1 MLTNQN
7 IQTIRDMNTLDDQKY
22 FVDGGF
28 GIGFVA
34 TSGQYVT
41 IVDLKGAQAGDFVA
55 INQNNPNEGLSAVR
69 TRRHLRSLFF
79 GIGDTLLSNHD
90 NPMLKVVV
98 DTIGVHDS
106 TVPACDPTR
115 YSVDF
120 GVPGHRNCLEN
131 LHEGLSEYQEIDI
144 LDVPE
149 PFNLFQNS
157 PVVEGGRTGVV
168 NPPSKAGDHIVFE
181 VLMDVICA
189 LSPCPQDIIPGN
201 GLCPTEMKS
210 IVSNHIPSNE

>member
-1 MLTNQN
+1 MSTPSTTEYLVN
-7 IQTIRDMNTLDDQKY
+7 
-22 FVDGGF
+22 GGF
-28 GIGFVA
+28 GLGFTA
-34 TSGQYVT
+34 TSGQFVT
-41 IVDLKGAQAGDFVA
+41 IVDLEGAQAGDFVA
-55 INQNNPNEGLSAVR
+55 INQNNLKEGISSVR

-79 GIGDTLLSNHD
+79 GIGDTLLSNYD
-90 NPMLKVVV
+90 NPMLKVVL

-131 LHEGLSEYQEIDI
+131 LHDGLLAHQEIDI

-157 PVVEGGRTGVV
+157 PVVADGRTGVV
-168 NPPSKAGDHIVFE
+168 NPSSKAGDRIVFE
-181 VLMDVICA
+181 VLMDLVCA

-201 GLCPTEMKS
+201 GLCPTEMKA
-210 IVSNHIPSNE
+210 IISNDIPE

>member
-1 MLTNQN
+1 MSTPSTTEYLVN
-7 IQTIRDMNTLDDQKY
+7 
-22 FVDGGF
+22 GGF
-28 GIGFVA
+28 GLGFTA

-41 IVDLKGAQAGDFVA
+41 IVDLEGAQAGDFVA
-55 INQNNPNEGLSAVR
+55 INQNNLKEGISSVR

-79 GIGDTLLSNHD
+79 GIGDTLLSNYD
-90 NPMLKVVV
+90 NPMLKVVL

-131 LHEGLSEYQEIDI
+131 LHDGLLAHQEIDI

-157 PVVEGGRTGVV
+157 PVAADGHTGVV
-168 NPPSKAGDHIVFE
+168 NPPSKAGDRIVFE
-181 VLMDVICA
+181 VLMDLVCA

-201 GLCPTEMKS
+201 GLCPTKMKA
-210 IVSNHIPSNE
+210 IVSNDIPE

>member
-1 MLTNQN
+1 MSTPSTTEYLVN
-7 IQTIRDMNTLDDQKY
+7 
-22 FVDGGF
+22 GGF
-28 GIGFVA
+28 GLGFTA

-41 IVDLKGAQAGDFVA
+41 IVDLEGAQAGDFVA
-55 INQNNPNEGLSAVR
+55 INQNNLKEGISSVR

-79 GIGDTLLSNHD
+79 GIGDTLLSNYD
-90 NPMLKVVV
+90 NPMLKVVL

-131 LHEGLSEYQEIDI
+131 LHDGLLAHHEIDI
-144 LDVPE
+144 LYVPD

-157 PVVEGGRTGVV
+157 PVAADGHTGVV
-168 NPPSKAGDHIVFE
+168 NPPSKAGDRIVFE
-181 VLMDVICA
+181 VLMDLVCA

-201 GLCPTEMKS
+201 GLCPTEMKA
-210 IVSNHIPSNE
+210 IVSNDIPE

>member
-1 MLTNQN
+1 MSTPSTTEYLVN
-7 IQTIRDMNTLDDQKY
+7 
-22 FVDGGF
+22 GGF
-28 GIGFVA
+28 GLGFTA
-34 TSGQYVT
+34 TSGQFVT
-41 IVDLKGAQAGDFVA
+41 IVDLEGAQAGDFVA
-55 INQNNPNEGLSAVR
+55 INQNNLKEGISSVR

-79 GIGDTLLSNHD
+79 GIGDTLLSNYD
-90 NPMLKVVV
+90 NPMLKVVL

-131 LHEGLSEYQEIDI
+131 LHDGLLAHQEIDI

-157 PVVEGGRTGVV
+157 PVAADGHTGVV
-168 NPPSKAGDHIVFE
+168 NPPSKAGDRIVFE
-181 VLMDVICA
+181 VLMDLVCA

-201 GLCPTEMKS
+201 GLCPTEMKA
-210 IVSNHIPSNE
+210 IISNDIPE

>member
-1 MLTNQN
+1 MSTPSTTEYLVN
-7 IQTIRDMNTLDDQKY
+7 
-22 FVDGGF
+22 GGF
-28 GIGFVA
+28 GLGFTA

-41 IVDLKGAQAGDFVA
+41 IVDLEGAQAGDFVA
-55 INQNNPNEGLSAVR
+55 INQNNLKEGISSVR

-79 GIGDTLLSNHD
+79 GIGDTLLSNYD
-90 NPMLKVVV
+90 NPMLKVVL

-106 TVPACDPTR
+106 TVPACDPAR

-131 LHEGLSEYQEIDI
+131 LHDGLLAHQEIDI

-157 PVVEGGRTGVV
+157 PVAADGHTGVV
-168 NPPSKAGDHIVFE
+168 NPPSKAGDRIVFE
-181 VLMDVICA
+181 VLMDLVCA

-201 GLCPTEMKS
+201 GLCPTEMKA
-210 IVSNHIPSNE
+210 IVSNDIPE

>member
-1 MLTNQN
+1 MSTPSTTEYLVN
-7 IQTIRDMNTLDDQKY
+7 
-22 FVDGGF
+22 GGF
-28 GIGFVA
+28 GLGFTA
-34 TSGQYVT
+34 TSGQFVT
-41 IVDLKGAQAGDFVA
+41 IVDLEGAQAGDFVA
-55 INQNNPNEGLSAVR
+55 INQNNLKEGISSVR

-79 GIGDTLLSNHD
+79 GIGDTLLRNYD
-90 NPMLKVVV
+90 NPMLKVVL

-131 LHEGLSEYQEIDI
+131 LHDGLLAHQEIDI

-157 PVVEGGRTGVV
+157 PVAADGHTGVV
-168 NPPSKAGDHIVFE
+168 NPPSKAGDRIVFE
-181 VLMDVICA
+181 VLMDLVCA

-201 GLCPTEMKS
+201 GLCPTEMKA
-210 IVSNHIPSNE
+210 IVSNDIPGNN

>member
-1 MLTNQN
+1 MSTPSTTEYLVN
-7 IQTIRDMNTLDDQKY
+7 
-22 FVDGGF
+22 GGF
-28 GIGFVA
+28 GLGFTA

-41 IVDLKGAQAGDFVA
+41 IVDLEGAQAGDFVA
-55 INQNNPNEGLSAVR
+55 INQNNPKEGISSVR

-79 GIGDTLLSNHD
+79 GIGDTLLSNYD
-90 NPMLKVVV
+90 NPMLKVVL

-131 LHEGLSEYQEIDI
+131 LHDGLLAHQEIDI

-157 PVVEGGRTGVV
+157 PVVADGRTGVV
-168 NPPSKAGDHIVFE
+168 NPSSKAGDRIVFE
-181 VLMDVICA
+181 VLMDLVCA

-201 GLCPTEMKS
+201 GLCPTEMKA
-210 IVSNHIPSNE
+210 IVSNGIPE

>member
-1 MLTNQN
+1 
-7 IQTIRDMNTLDDQKY
+7 MNSPNKNEY

-28 GIGFVA
+28 GIGFTA
-34 TSGQYVT
+34 KSGQYIT
-41 IVDLKGAQAGDFVA
+41 IVDLQGAQAGDFVA
-55 INQNNPNEGLSAVR
+55 INQNKPKEGLSAVK
-69 TRRHLRSLFF
+69 TRRYLRSLFF

-90 NPMLKVVV
+90 NPMLRVVV

-106 TVPACDPTR
+106 TIPACDPTR

-131 LHEGLSEYQEIDI
+131 LHEGLSEYQEMDI

-157 PVVEGGRTGVV
+157 PVVGDGRTGVV

-181 VLMDVICA
+181 VLMDLVCA

-201 GLCPTEMKS
+201 GLLPTEMKS
-210 IVSNHIPSNE
+210 IVTDHLPREQ

>member
-1 MLTNQN
+1 MSTPSTTEYLVN
-7 IQTIRDMNTLDDQKY
+7 
-22 FVDGGF
+22 GGF
-28 GIGFVA
+28 GLGFTA
-34 TSGQYVT
+34 TSGQFVT
-41 IVDLKGAQAGDFVA
+41 IVDLEGAQAGDFVA
-55 INQNNPNEGLSAVR
+55 INQNNLKEGISSVR

-79 GIGDTLLSNHD
+79 GIGDTLLSNYD
-90 NPMLKVVV
+90 NPMLKVVL

-131 LHEGLSEYQEIDI
+131 LHDGLLAHQEIDI

-157 PVVEGGRTGVV
+157 PVAADGHTGVV
-168 NPPSKAGDHIVFE
+168 NPPSKAGDRIVFE
-181 VLMDVICA
+181 VLMDLVCA

-201 GLCPTEMKS
+201 GLCPPEMKA
-210 IVSNHIPSNE
+210 IVSNDIPE

>member
-1 MLTNQN
+1 MIHVGKSSRQ
-7 IQTIRDMNTLDDQKY
+7 DY
-22 FVDGGF
+22 SVDGGF
-28 GIGFVA
+28 GLGFTA
-34 TSGQYVT
+34 RSGQYVT
-41 IVDLKGAQAGDFVA
+41 IVDLEGAQAGDFVA
-55 INQNNPNEGLSAVR
+55 INQTDLRGGLSPVR

-79 GIGDTLLSNHD
+79 GVGDTLVSNYD
-90 NPMLKVVV
+90 NPMLKVVM

-115 YSVDF
+115 YAVDF

-131 LHEGLSEYQEIDI
+131 LHDGLLTHQEIDL

-157 PVVEGGRTGVV
+157 PVVADGRTGVV
-168 NPPSKAGDHIVFE
+168 NPPSKAADRITFK
-181 VLMDVICA
+181 VLMDMVCV

-201 GLCPTEMKS
+201 GLCPTGMKA
-210 IVSNHIPSNE
+210 IVSDVIPGND

>member
-1 MLTNQN
+1 MSTPSTTEYLVN
-7 IQTIRDMNTLDDQKY
+7 
-22 FVDGGF
+22 GGF
-28 GIGFVA
+28 GQGFTA
-34 TSGQYVT
+34 TSGQFVT
-41 IVDLKGAQAGDFVA
+41 IVDLEGAQAGDFVA
-55 INQNNPNEGLSAVR
+55 INQNNLKEGISSVR

-79 GIGDTLLSNHD
+79 GIGDTLLSNYD
-90 NPMLKVVV
+90 NPMLKVVL

-131 LHEGLSEYQEIDI
+131 LHDGLLAHQEIDI

-157 PVVEGGRTGVV
+157 PVAADGHTGVV
-168 NPPSKAGDHIVFE
+168 NPPSKAGDRIVFE
-181 VLMDVICA
+181 VLMDLVCA

-201 GLCPTEMKS
+201 GLCPTEMKA
-210 IVSNHIPSNE
+210 IVSNDIPE

>member
-1 MLTNQN
+1 MSTPSTTEYLVN
-7 IQTIRDMNTLDDQKY
+7 
-22 FVDGGF
+22 GGF
-28 GIGFVA
+28 GLGFTA
-34 TSGQYVT
+34 TSGQFVT
-41 IVDLKGAQAGDFVA
+41 IVDLQGAQAGDFVA
-55 INQNNPNEGLSAVR
+55 INQNNLKEGISSVR

-79 GIGDTLLSNHD
+79 GIGDTLLSNYD
-90 NPMLKVVV
+90 NPMLKVVL

-131 LHEGLSEYQEIDI
+131 LHDGLLAHQEIDI

-157 PVVEGGRTGVV
+157 PVAADGHTGVV
-168 NPPSKAGDHIVFE
+168 NPPSKAGDRIVFE
-181 VLMDVICA
+181 VLMDLVCA

-201 GLCPTEMKS
+201 GLCPTEMKA
-210 IVSNHIPSNE
+210 IVSNDIPGNN

>member
-1 MLTNQN
+1 MSTPSTTEYLVN
-7 IQTIRDMNTLDDQKY
+7 
-22 FVDGGF
+22 GGF
-28 GIGFVA
+28 GLGFTA
-34 TSGQYVT
+34 TSGQFVT
-41 IVDLKGAQAGDFVA
+41 IVDLEGAQAGDFVA
-55 INQNNPNEGLSAVR
+55 INQNNLKEGISSVR

-79 GIGDTLLSNHD
+79 GIGDTLLSNYD
-90 NPMLKVVV
+90 NPMLKVVL

-131 LHEGLSEYQEIDI
+131 LHDGLLAYQEIDI

-157 PVVEGGRTGVV
+157 PVAADGHTGVV
-168 NPPSKAGDHIVFE
+168 NPPSKAGDRIVFE
-181 VLMDVICA
+181 VLMDLVCA

-201 GLCPTEMKS
+201 GLCPTEMKA
-210 IVSNHIPSNE
+210 IVSNDIPE

>member
-1 MLTNQN
+1 MSTPSTTEYLVN
-7 IQTIRDMNTLDDQKY
+7 
-22 FVDGGF
+22 GGF
-28 GIGFVA
+28 GLGFTA
-34 TSGQYVT
+34 TSGQFVT
-41 IVDLKGAQAGDFVA
+41 IVDLEGAQAGDFVA
-55 INQNNPNEGLSAVR
+55 INQNNPQEWISSVR

-79 GIGDTLLSNHD
+79 GIGDTLLSNYD
-90 NPMLKVVV
+90 NPMLKVVL

-131 LHEGLSEYQEIDI
+131 LHDGLLAHHEIDI

-157 PVVEGGRTGVV
+157 PVVADGRTGVV
-168 NPPSKAGDHIVFE
+168 NPSSKAGDRIVFE
-181 VLMDVICA
+181 VLMDLVCA

-201 GLCPTEMKS
+201 GLCPTEMKA
-210 IVSNHIPSNE
+210 IVSNDIPGNN

>member
-1 MLTNQN
+1 MSTPSTTEYLVN
-7 IQTIRDMNTLDDQKY
+7 
-22 FVDGGF
+22 GGF
-28 GIGFVA
+28 GLGFTA
-34 TSGQYVT
+34 TSGQFVT
-41 IVDLKGAQAGDFVA
+41 IVDLEGAQAGDFVA
-55 INQNNPNEGLSAVR
+55 INENNLKEGISSVR

-79 GIGDTLLSNHD
+79 GIGDTLLSNYD
-90 NPMLKVVV
+90 NPMLKVVL

-131 LHEGLSEYQEIDI
+131 LHDGLLAHQEIDI

-157 PVVEGGRTGVV
+157 PVAADGHTGVV
-168 NPPSKAGDHIVFE
+168 NPPSKAGDRIVFQ
-181 VLMDVICA
+181 VLMDLVCA

-201 GLCPTEMKS
+201 GLCPTEMKA
-210 IVSNHIPSNE
+210 IVSNDIPE

>member
-1 MLTNQN
+1 
-7 IQTIRDMNTLDDQKY
+7 
-22 FVDGGF
+22 
-28 GIGFVA
+28 
-34 TSGQYVT
+34 
-41 IVDLKGAQAGDFVA
+41 
-55 INQNNPNEGLSAVR
+55 
-69 TRRHLRSLFF
+69 
-79 GIGDTLLSNHD
+79 
-90 NPMLKVVV
+90 MLKVVL

-131 LHEGLSEYQEIDI
+131 LHDGLLAHHEIDI

-157 PVVEGGRTGVV
+157 PVVADGRTGVV
-168 NPPSKAGDHIVFE
+168 NPSSKAGDRIVFE
-181 VLMDVICA
+181 VLMDLVCA

-201 GLCPTEMKS
+201 GLCPTEMKA
-210 IVSNHIPSNE
+210 IVSNDIPGNN

>member
-1 MLTNQN
+1 MSTPSTTEYLVNGGLT
-7 IQTIRDMNTLDDQKY
+7 L
-22 FVDGGF
+22 GF
-28 GIGFVA
+28 TA

-41 IVDLKGAQAGDFVA
+41 IVDLEGAQAGDFVA
-55 INQNNPNEGLSAVR
+55 INQNNPKEGISSVR

-79 GIGDTLLSNHD
+79 GIGDTLLSNYD
-90 NPMLKVVV
+90 NPMLKVVL

-131 LHEGLSEYQEIDI
+131 LHDGLLAHHEIDI

-157 PVVEGGRTGVV
+157 PVVADGRTGVV
-168 NPPSKAGDHIVFE
+168 NPSSKAGDRIVFE
-181 VLMDVICA
+181 VLMDLVCA

-201 GLCPTEMKS
+201 GLCPTEMKA
-210 IVSNHIPSNE
+210 IVSNDIPGNN

>member
-1 MLTNQN
+1 MSTPSTTEYLVN
-7 IQTIRDMNTLDDQKY
+7 
-22 FVDGGF
+22 GGF
-28 GIGFVA
+28 GLGFTA
-34 TSGQYVT
+34 TSGQFVT
-41 IVDLKGAQAGDFVA
+41 IVDLEGAQAGDFVA
-55 INQNNPNEGLSAVR
+55 INQNNLKEGISSVR

-79 GIGDTLLSNHD
+79 GIGDTLLSNYD
-90 NPMLKVVV
+90 NPMLKVVL
-98 DTIGVHDS
+98 DTIGAHDS

-131 LHEGLSEYQEIDI
+131 LHDGLLAHQEIDI

-157 PVVEGGRTGVV
+157 PVAADGHTGVV
-168 NPPSKAGDHIVFE
+168 NPPSKAGDRIVFE
-181 VLMDVICA
+181 VLMDLVCA

-201 GLCPTEMKS
+201 GLCPTEMKA
-210 IVSNHIPSNE
+210 IVSNDIPV

>member
-1 MLTNQN
+1 MSTPSTTEYLVN
-7 IQTIRDMNTLDDQKY
+7 
-22 FVDGGF
+22 GGF
-28 GIGFVA
+28 GLGFTA

-41 IVDLKGAQAGDFVA
+41 IVDLEGAQAGDFVA
-55 INQNNPNEGLSAVR
+55 INQNNLKEGISSVR

-79 GIGDTLLSNHD
+79 GIGDTLLSNYD
-90 NPMLKVVV
+90 NPMLKVVL

-106 TVPACDPTR
+106 TVPAFDPTR

-131 LHEGLSEYQEIDI
+131 LHDGLLAHQEIDI

-157 PVVEGGRTGVV
+157 PVAADGHTGVV
-168 NPPSKAGDHIVFE
+168 NPPSKAGDRIVFE
-181 VLMDVICA
+181 VLMDLVCA

-201 GLCPTEMKS
+201 GLCPTEMKA
-210 IVSNHIPSNE
+210 IVSNDIPE

>member
-1 MLTNQN
+1 MSTPSTTEYLVN
-7 IQTIRDMNTLDDQKY
+7 
-22 FVDGGF
+22 GGF
-28 GIGFVA
+28 GLGFTA
-34 TSGQYVT
+34 TSGQFVT
-41 IVDLKGAQAGDFVA
+41 IVDLEGAQAGDFVA
-55 INQNNPNEGLSAVR
+55 INENNLKEGISSVR

-79 GIGDTLLSNHD
+79 GIGDTLLSNYD
-90 NPMLKVVV
+90 NPMLKVVL

-131 LHEGLSEYQEIDI
+131 LHDGLLAHQEIDI

-157 PVVEGGRTGVV
+157 PVAADGHTGVV
-168 NPPSKAGDHIVFE
+168 TPPSKAGDRIVFE
-181 VLMDVICA
+181 VLMDLVCA

-201 GLCPTEMKS
+201 GLCPTEMKA
-210 IVSNHIPSNE
+210 IVSNDIPE

>member
-1 MLTNQN
+1 MSTPSTTEYLVN
-7 IQTIRDMNTLDDQKY
+7 
-22 FVDGGF
+22 GGF
-28 GIGFVA
+28 GLGFTA

-41 IVDLKGAQAGDFVA
+41 IVDLEGAQAGDFVA
-55 INQNNPNEGLSAVR
+55 INENNLKEGISSVR

-79 GIGDTLLSNHD
+79 GIGDTLLSNYD
-90 NPMLKVVV
+90 NPMLKVVL

-131 LHEGLSEYQEIDI
+131 LHDGLLAHQEIDI

-157 PVVEGGRTGVV
+157 PVAADGHTGVV
-168 NPPSKAGDHIVFE
+168 NPPSKAGDRIVFQ
-181 VLMDVICA
+181 VLMDLVCA

-201 GLCPTEMKS
+201 GLCPTEMKA
-210 IVSNHIPSNE
+210 IVSNDIPE

>member
-1 MLTNQN
+1 MSTPSTTEYLVN
-7 IQTIRDMNTLDDQKY
+7 
-22 FVDGGF
+22 GGF
-28 GIGFVA
+28 GLGFTA

-41 IVDLKGAQAGDFVA
+41 IVDLEGAQAGDFVA
-55 INQNNPNEGLSAVR
+55 INQNNLKEGISSVR

-79 GIGDTLLSNHD
+79 GIGDTLLSNYD
-90 NPMLKVVV
+90 NPMLKVVP

-131 LHEGLSEYQEIDI
+131 LHDGLLAHQEIDI

-157 PVVEGGRTGVV
+157 PVAADGHTGVV
-168 NPPSKAGDHIVFE
+168 NPPSKAGDRIVFE
-181 VLMDVICA
+181 VLMDLVCA

-201 GLCPTEMKS
+201 GLCPTEMKA
-210 IVSNHIPSNE
+210 IVSNDIPE

>member
-1 MLTNQN
+1 MSTPSTTEYLVN
-7 IQTIRDMNTLDDQKY
+7 
-22 FVDGGF
+22 GGF
-28 GIGFVA
+28 GLGFTA
-34 TSGQYVT
+34 TSGQFVT
-41 IVDLKGAQAGDFVA
+41 IVDLEGAQAGDFVA
-55 INQNNPNEGLSAVR
+55 INQNNLKEGISSVR

-79 GIGDTLLSNHD
+79 GIGDTLLSNYD
-90 NPMLKVVV
+90 NPMLKVVL

-131 LHEGLSEYQEIDI
+131 LHDGLLAHQEIDI

-157 PVVEGGRTGVV
+157 PVAADGHTGVV
-168 NPPSKAGDHIVFE
+168 NPPSKAGDRIVFE
-181 VLMDVICA
+181 VLMDLVCA

-201 GLCPTEMKS
+201 GLCPTEMKA
-210 IVSNHIPSNE
+210 IVSNDIPENT

>member
-1 MLTNQN
+1 MSTPSTTEYIVN
-7 IQTIRDMNTLDDQKY
+7 
-22 FVDGGF
+22 GGF
-28 GIGFVA
+28 GLGFTA

-41 IVDLKGAQAGDFVA
+41 IVDLEGAQAGDFVA
-55 INQNNPNEGLSAVR
+55 INQNNLKEGISSVR

-79 GIGDTLLSNHD
+79 GIGDTLLSNYD
-90 NPMLKVVV
+90 NPMLKVVL

-131 LHEGLSEYQEIDI
+131 LHDGLLAHQEIDI

-157 PVVEGGRTGVV
+157 PVAADGHTGVV
-168 NPPSKAGDHIVFE
+168 NPPSKAGDRIVFE
-181 VLMDVICA
+181 VLMDLVCA

-201 GLCPTEMKS
+201 GRCPTKLKA
-210 IVSNHIPSNE
+210 IVSNDIPE

>member
-1 MLTNQN
+1 MSTPSTTEYLVN
-7 IQTIRDMNTLDDQKY
+7 
-22 FVDGGF
+22 GGF
-28 GIGFVA
+28 GLGFTA

-41 IVDLKGAQAGDFVA
+41 IVDLEGAQAGDFVA
-55 INQNNPNEGLSAVR
+55 INQNNLKEGISSVR

-79 GIGDTLLSNHD
+79 GIGDTLLSNYD
-90 NPMLKVVV
+90 NPMLKVVL

-131 LHEGLSEYQEIDI
+131 LHDGLLAHHEIDI

-157 PVVEGGRTGVV
+157 PVVADGRTGVV
-168 NPPSKAGDHIVFE
+168 NPSSKAGDRIVFE
-181 VLMDVICA
+181 VLMDLVCA

-201 GLCPTEMKS
+201 GLCPTEMKA
-210 IVSNHIPSNE
+210 IVSNDIPGNN

>member
-1 MLTNQN
+1 MSTPSTTEYLVN
-7 IQTIRDMNTLDDQKY
+7 
-22 FVDGGF
+22 GGF
-28 GIGFVA
+28 GLGFTA
-34 TSGQYVT
+34 TSGQFVT
-41 IVDLKGAQAGDFVA
+41 IVDLEGAQAGDFVA
-55 INQNNPNEGLSAVR
+55 INQNNLKEGISSVR

-79 GIGDTLLSNHD
+79 GIGDTLLSNYD

-131 LHEGLSEYQEIDI
+131 LHDGLLAHQEIDI

-157 PVVEGGRTGVV
+157 PVAADGHTGVV
-168 NPPSKAGDHIVFE
+168 NPPSKAGDRIVFE
-181 VLMDVICA
+181 VLMDLVCA

-201 GLCPTEMKS
+201 GLCPTEMKA
-210 IVSNHIPSNE
+210 IISNDIPE

>member
-1 MLTNQN
+1 MSTPSTTEYLVN
-7 IQTIRDMNTLDDQKY
+7 
-22 FVDGGF
+22 GGF
-28 GIGFVA
+28 GLGFTA
-34 TSGQYVT
+34 TSGQFVT
-41 IVDLKGAQAGDFVA
+41 IVDLEGAQAGDFVA
-55 INQNNPNEGLSAVR
+55 INQNNLKEGISSVR

-79 GIGDTLLSNHD
+79 GIGDTLLSNYD
-90 NPMLKVVV
+90 NPMLKVVL

-131 LHEGLSEYQEIDI
+131 LHDGLLAHQEIDI

-157 PVVEGGRTGVV
+157 PVAADGHTGVV
-168 NPPSKAGDHIVFE
+168 NPPSKAGDRIVFE
-181 VLMDVICA
+181 VLMDLVCA

-201 GLCPTEMKS
+201 GLCPTEMKA
-210 IVSNHIPSNE
+210 IVSNDIPE

>member
-1 MLTNQN
+1 MSTPSTTEYLVN
-7 IQTIRDMNTLDDQKY
+7 
-22 FVDGGF
+22 GGF
-28 GIGFVA
+28 GLGFTA

-41 IVDLKGAQAGDFVA
+41 IVDLEGAQAGDFVA
-55 INQNNPNEGLSAVR
+55 INQNNLKEGISSVR

-90 NPMLKVVV
+90 NPMLKVVL

-131 LHEGLSEYQEIDI
+131 LHDGLLAHQEIDI

-157 PVVEGGRTGVV
+157 PVAADGHTGVV
-168 NPPSKAGDHIVFE
+168 NPPSKAGDRIVFE
-181 VLMDVICA
+181 VLMDLVCA

-201 GLCPTEMKS
+201 GLCPTEMKA
-210 IVSNHIPSNE
+210 IVSNDIPE

>member
-1 MLTNQN
+1 MSTPSTTEYLVN
-7 IQTIRDMNTLDDQKY
+7 
-22 FVDGGF
+22 GGF
-28 GIGFVA
+28 GLGFTA

-41 IVDLKGAQAGDFVA
+41 IVDLEGAQAGDFVA
-55 INQNNPNEGLSAVR
+55 INQNNPKEGISSVR
-69 TRRHLRSLFF
+69 TRRLLRSLFF
-79 GIGDTLLSNHD
+79 GIGDTLLSNYD
-90 NPMLKVVV
+90 NPMLKVVL

-131 LHEGLSEYQEIDI
+131 LHDGLLAHHEIDI

-157 PVVEGGRTGVV
+157 PVVADGRTGVV
-168 NPPSKAGDHIVFE
+168 NPSSKAGDRIVFE
-181 VLMDVICA
+181 VLMDLVCA

-201 GLCPTEMKS
+201 GLCPTEMKA
-210 IVSNHIPSNE
+210 IVSNDIPGNN

>member
-1 MLTNQN
+1 MSTPSTTEYLVN
-7 IQTIRDMNTLDDQKY
+7 
-22 FVDGGF
+22 GGF
-28 GIGFVA
+28 GLGFTA
-34 TSGQYVT
+34 TSGQFVT
-41 IVDLKGAQAGDFVA
+41 IVDLEGAQAGDFVA
-55 INQNNPNEGLSAVR
+55 INQNNLKEGISSVR

-79 GIGDTLLSNHD
+79 GIGDTLLSNYD
-90 NPMLKVVV
+90 NPMLKVVL

-131 LHEGLSEYQEIDI
+131 LHDGLLAHQEIDI

-157 PVVEGGRTGVV
+157 PVAADGHTGVV
-168 NPPSKAGDHIVFE
+168 NPPSKAGDRIVFE
-181 VLMDVICA
+181 VLMDLVCA

-201 GLCPTEMKS
+201 GLCPTEMKA
-210 IVSNHIPSNE
+210 IVSNDIPEL

>member
-1 MLTNQN
+1 MSTPSTTEYLVN
-7 IQTIRDMNTLDDQKY
+7 
-22 FVDGGF
+22 GGF
-28 GIGFVA
+28 GLGFTA
-34 TSGQYVT
+34 TCGQFVT
-41 IVDLKGAQAGDFVA
+41 IIDLEGAQAGDFVA
-55 INQNNPNEGLSAVR
+55 INQNNPKEGISSVR

-79 GIGDTLLSNHD
+79 GIGDTLLSNYD
-90 NPMLKVVV
+90 NPMLKVVL

-131 LHEGLSEYQEIDI
+131 LHDGLLAHHEIDI

-157 PVVEGGRTGVV
+157 PVVADGRTGVV
-168 NPPSKAGDHIVFE
+168 NPSSKAGDRIVFE
-181 VLMDVICA
+181 VLMDLVCA

-201 GLCPTEMKS
+201 GLCPTEMKA
-210 IVSNHIPSNE
+210 IVSNDIPGNN

>member
-1 MLTNQN
+1 MSTPSTTEYLVN
-7 IQTIRDMNTLDDQKY
+7 
-22 FVDGGF
+22 GGF
-28 GIGFVA
+28 GLGFTA
-34 TSGQYVT
+34 TSGQFVT
-41 IVDLKGAQAGDFVA
+41 IVDLEGAQAGDFVA
-55 INQNNPNEGLSAVR
+55 INQNNLKEGICSVR

-79 GIGDTLLSNHD
+79 GIGDTLLSNYD
-90 NPMLKVVV
+90 NPMLKVVL

-131 LHEGLSEYQEIDI
+131 LHDGLLAHQEIDI

-157 PVVEGGRTGVV
+157 PVAADGHTGVV
-168 NPPSKAGDHIVFE
+168 NPPSKAGDRIVFE
-181 VLMDVICA
+181 VLMDLVCA

-201 GLCPTEMKS
+201 GLCPTEMKA
-210 IVSNHIPSNE
+210 IVSNDIPE

>member
-1 MLTNQN
+1 MSTPSTTEYLVN
-7 IQTIRDMNTLDDQKY
+7 
-22 FVDGGF
+22 GGF
-28 GIGFVA
+28 GLGFTA

-41 IVDLKGAQAGDFVA
+41 IVDLEGAQAGDFVA
-55 INQNNPNEGLSAVR
+55 INQNNLKEGISSVR

-79 GIGDTLLSNHD
+79 GIGDTLLSNYD
-90 NPMLKVVV
+90 NPMLKVVL

-131 LHEGLSEYQEIDI
+131 LHDGLLAHHEIDI

-157 PVVEGGRTGVV
+157 PVVADGRTGVV
-168 NPPSKAGDHIVFE
+168 NPSSKAGDRIVFE
-181 VLMDVICA
+181 VLMDLVCA

-201 GLCPTEMKS
+201 GLCPTEMKA
-210 IVSNHIPSNE
+210 IVSNDIPE

>member
-1 MLTNQN
+1 MSTPSTTEYLVN
-7 IQTIRDMNTLDDQKY
+7 
-22 FVDGGF
+22 GGF
-28 GIGFVA
+28 GQGFTA
-34 TSGQYVT
+34 TSGQFVT
-41 IVDLKGAQAGDFVA
+41 IVDLEGAQAGDFVA
-55 INQNNPNEGLSAVR
+55 INQNNLKEGISSVR

-79 GIGDTLLSNHD
+79 GIGDTLLSNYD
-90 NPMLKVVV
+90 NPMLKVVL

-131 LHEGLSEYQEIDI
+131 LHDGLLAHQEIDI

-157 PVVEGGRTGVV
+157 PVAADGHTGVV
-168 NPPSKAGDHIVFE
+168 NPPSKAGDRIVFE
-181 VLMDVICA
+181 VLMDLVCA

-201 GLCPTEMKS
+201 GLCPTEMKA
-210 IVSNHIPSNE
+210 IVSNDIPENT

>member
-1 MLTNQN
+1 MSTPSTTEYLVN
-7 IQTIRDMNTLDDQKY
+7 
-22 FVDGGF
+22 GGF
-28 GIGFVA
+28 GLGFTA

-41 IVDLKGAQAGDFVA
+41 IVDLEGAQAGDFVA
-55 INQNNPNEGLSAVR
+55 INQNNLKEGISSVR

-79 GIGDTLLSNHD
+79 GIGDTLLSNYD

-131 LHEGLSEYQEIDI
+131 LHDGLLAHQEIDI

-157 PVVEGGRTGVV
+157 PVAADGHTGVV
-168 NPPSKAGDHIVFE
+168 NPPSKAGDLSLIHI
-181 VLMDVICA
+181 
-189 LSPCPQDIIPGN
+189 
-201 GLCPTEMKS
+201 
-210 IVSNHIPSNE
+210 

>member
-1 MLTNQN
+1 MSTPSTTEYLVN
-7 IQTIRDMNTLDDQKY
+7 
-22 FVDGGF
+22 GGF
-28 GIGFVA
+28 GLGFTA
-34 TSGQYVT
+34 TSGQFVT
-41 IVDLKGAQAGDFVA
+41 IVDLEGAQAGDFVA
-55 INQNNPNEGLSAVR
+55 INQNNLKEGISSVR

-79 GIGDTLLSNHD
+79 GIGDTLLSNYD
-90 NPMLKVVV
+90 NPMLKVVL

-131 LHEGLSEYQEIDI
+131 LHDGLLAHQEIDI

-157 PVVEGGRTGVV
+157 PVAADGHTGEV
-168 NPPSKAGDHIVFE
+168 NPPSKAGDRSVFE
-181 VLMDVICA
+181 VLMDLVCA

-201 GLCPTEMKS
+201 GLCPTEMKA
-210 IVSNHIPSNE
+210 IVSNDIPE

>member
-1 MLTNQN
+1 MSTPSTTEYLVN
-7 IQTIRDMNTLDDQKY
+7 
-22 FVDGGF
+22 GGF
-28 GIGFVA
+28 GLGFTA
-34 TSGQYVT
+34 TSGQFVT
-41 IVDLKGAQAGDFVA
+41 IVDLEGAQAGDFVA
-55 INQNNPNEGLSAVR
+55 INENNLKEGISSVR

-79 GIGDTLLSNHD
+79 GIGDTLLSNYD
-90 NPMLKVVV
+90 NPMLKVVL

-131 LHEGLSEYQEIDI
+131 LHDGLLAHQEIDI

-157 PVVEGGRTGVV
+157 PVAADGHTGVV
-168 NPPSKAGDHIVFE
+168 NPPSKAGDRIVFE
-181 VLMDVICA
+181 VLMDLVCA
-189 LSPCPQDIIPGN
+189 WSPCPQDIIPGN
-201 GLCPTEMKS
+201 GLCPTEMKA
-210 IVSNHIPSNE
+210 IVSNDIPENT

>member
-1 MLTNQN
+1 MSTPSTTEYLVN
-7 IQTIRDMNTLDDQKY
+7 
-22 FVDGGF
+22 GGF
-28 GIGFVA
+28 GLGFTA
-34 TSGQYVT
+34 TSGQFVT
-41 IVDLKGAQAGDFVA
+41 IVDLEGAQAGDFVA
-55 INQNNPNEGLSAVR
+55 INQNNLKEGISSVR

-79 GIGDTLLSNHD
+79 SIGDTLLSNYD
-90 NPMLKVVV
+90 NPMLKVVL

-131 LHEGLSEYQEIDI
+131 LHDGLLAHQEIDI

-157 PVVEGGRTGVV
+157 PVAADGHTGVV
-168 NPPSKAGDHIVFE
+168 NPPSKAGDRIVFE
-181 VLMDVICA
+181 VLMDLVCA

-201 GLCPTEMKS
+201 GLCPTEMKA
-210 IVSNHIPSNE
+210 IVSNDIPE